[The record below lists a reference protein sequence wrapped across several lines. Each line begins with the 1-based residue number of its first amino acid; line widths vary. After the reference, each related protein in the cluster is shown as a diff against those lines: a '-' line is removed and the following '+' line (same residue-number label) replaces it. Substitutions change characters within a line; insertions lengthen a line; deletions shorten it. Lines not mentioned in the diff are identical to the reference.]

1 MIMILIHVFKV
12 AQINP
17 IVAQDIN
24 GTRSM
29 KTVPVS
35 KQLHDIDIR
44 RLHFFNSSRNGFFLN
59 D

>member
-12 AQINP
+12 AQMNP

-24 GTRSM
+24 GTRNM
-29 KTVPVS
+29 KTVHVS

-44 RLHFFNSSRNGFFLN
+44 RLHFFNSSRNGFS
-59 D
+59 

>member
-12 AQINP
+12 AQMNP

-44 RLHFFNSSRNGFFLN
+44 RLHFLIQAETVFS
-59 D
+59 

>member
-12 AQINP
+12 AQMNP

-35 KQLHDIDIR
+35 KHDIDIR